1 MWPFRRKTDEG
12 VRAQAADEGVLAE
25 AALED
30 AERSL
35 KEIQKRHPE
44 VRRVSTALRDFRERN
59 HLSQQIDEIV
69 ALRRGRL
76 G

>member
-1 MWPFRRKTDEG
+1 MWPFRRKIDEG
-12 VRAQAADEGVLAE
+12 VRAE

-30 AERSL
+30 AERNL
-35 KEIQKRHPE
+35 EEIKKRHPE
-44 VRRVSTALRDFRERN
+44 VRRVSAALRDIREKN
-59 HLSQQIDEIV
+59 HLSQQIDEII